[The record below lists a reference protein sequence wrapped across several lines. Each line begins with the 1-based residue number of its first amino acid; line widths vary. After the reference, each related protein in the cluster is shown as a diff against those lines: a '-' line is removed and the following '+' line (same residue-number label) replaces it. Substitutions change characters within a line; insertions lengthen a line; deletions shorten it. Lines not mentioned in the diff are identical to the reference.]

1 MYLIFNQIKG
11 IDMKILLNTLIIAF
25 VLSTSAFS
33 QTNSVTNEIKALIL
47 EDQRIANESNE
58 QILNYSE
65 QGALEFWSSGGL
77 LHTMTNDLQ
86 VNRFDDISLQAKH
99 IEVISIAN
107 GEAAVAMFYNEGS
120 MKPVNGVAVSHYLTR
135 ITQVFVKEN
144 DKWVVVASHFSP
156 VTGGSGT
163 SQSSVE
169 N

>member
-1 MYLIFNQIKG
+1 
-11 IDMKILLNTLIIAF
+11 MKILLNTLIIAF

-144 DKWVVVASHFSP
+144 DKWVVKTQHYSPAQFGGVHITVASDFD
-156 VTGGSGT
+156 
-163 SQSSVE
+163 E
-169 N
+169 